1 MNAIVK
7 LFYAIA
13 FQVGWFVCVTTSP
26 ALSFIYTIV
35 FASIYIGLTKRHQ
48 ASLQEE
54 ILWIAVVLS
63 LGFVLEAISFSIG
76 FLVSSNPI
84 KFGVIVLP
92 PFWLLNL
99 WILFAVALRTCLFFV
114 FEKPVL
120 TYLISS
126 VAIPINYYAGAA
138 LNEDV
143 AVNDPYLISL
153 GLISVLWVSLLW
165 LLNSLKRY
173 YFRDIFNAD

>member
-1 MNAIVK
+1 MNAIAK
-7 LFYAIA
+7 FFYAIA
-13 FQVGWFVCVTTSP
+13 FQVGWFVCVATSTF
-26 ALSFIYTIV
+26 LSFIYTIA
-35 FASIYIGLTKRHQ
+35 FASIYIGLTKRH
-48 ASLQEE
+48 STPLKKEL
-54 ILWIAVVLS
+54 LWIAAVLS
-63 LGFVLEAISFSIG
+63 LGFVLETISFSVG
-76 FLVSSNPI
+76 FLVSTTPI

-99 WILFAVALRTCLFFV
+99 WVLFAVALRTCLSFV

-120 TYLISS
+120 TYLVSS

-173 YFRDIFNAD
+173 YFGDIFNAH